1 MSAVND
7 DRAVA
12 ERDTPVCSIGELSAS
27 DPAIHEQIIRPWE
40 LLTTHIERGNF
51 GFRMRY
57 LQTPAITLYH
67 SQFDLGCRM
76 RGLSPPDTFT
86 FTVPLRLGPHL
97 SYWNASWCRSGIPAT
112 LPGGLDMTISA
123 GHIHLVVLVKL
134 SFMRS
139 HLPAELVNSLYQAAG
154 DHLLPA
160 TSVEIEHFGRWLYA
174 LIDETNHQPQLLQHP
189 AVVRSMEEDLIYR
202 LANVVHLPPV
212 HTTGNNSPGRHTG
225 LDRALEHLRAPDL
238 SSLTIPQL
246 SEAAGVS
253 LKKLEYDFRKAFEL
267 TPIGFIR
274 LQRFHA
280 ARQQLTGAS
289 PRQTTVTQVA
299 YENGFYHPGRFSAD
313 YRRLFGELPSK
324 TLLQQCSYTGNE
336 MSPLLA

>member
-7 DRAVA
+7 DLEVA
-12 ERDTPVCSIGELSAS
+12 ESDTPVCAVGELSAS
-27 DPAIHEQIIRPWE
+27 DPAIHEQIIRPWA
-40 LLTTHIERGNF
+40 LLTTPIKRGNF

-57 LQTPAITLYH
+57 LKTPAITLYH

-76 RGLSPPDTFT
+76 RGLSPPDIFT
-86 FTVPLRLGPHL
+86 FSVPLRMGSHS
-97 SYWNASWCRSGIPAT
+97 SYWNVPWCRSGIPAM

-123 GHIHLVVLVKL
+123 GHMHLVVLVKL

-139 HLPAELVNSLYQAAG
+139 HLPAELVNSLSQAAG

-160 TSVEIEHFGRWLYA
+160 MSVEIEHLGRWLYA
-174 LIDETNHQPQLLQHP
+174 LIDETNRQPQLLQHP

-212 HTTGNNSPGRHTG
+212 HATGNNSPGRHTG
-225 LDRALEHLRAPDL
+225 LDRALEHLRAADL

-246 SEAAGVS
+246 SGAAGVS
-253 LKKLEYDFRKAFEL
+253 LRSLEYAFRKTFQL

-280 ARQQLTGAS
+280 ARQKLTAAS
-289 PRQTTVTQVA
+289 PRQTTVAHVA
-299 YENGFYHPGRFSAD
+299 CNNGFYHLGRFSAD

-324 TLLQQCSYTGNE
+324 TLLQQYSYTGKE